1 MAKRLQ
7 HRGGTTSQHSSFTG
21 AVREVTVDTDK
32 NTLVVHDGATAG
44 GHPLATATNFKS
56 TGIDDNATSTAITID
71 SSQNVEITGSVKGA
85 SDLNLQSN
93 DGNEKITLD
102 SSGTQRFRV
111 DGSEKMR
118 LTSTG
123 LGIGTS
129 TPTEAL
135 EVKGRIIIDGDGSGT
150 NNGTLIIDGS
160 ATSSSQIRFYQ
171 DGTPKGY
178 VTYWDSFDT
187 LGLTDGSGNGLH
199 FSPSTQ
205 RVGIGT
211 SSPSSKLSIYSS
223 DTTVYS
229 ASSVGGQDSGSTL
242 KIQNNSNAS
251 NVFASIDFNTNNN
264 RVVNRIVSSHGN
276 STVDG
281 FLSFITEGGGTPAER
296 MRIDSSGNVGI
307 GETAPLGKVHIKQND
322 SGVTSAPTFADAL
335 FIEDDA
341 NTGIT
346 IATPTNGIGS
356 IAFGDSGDNDIG
368 KFQYQ
373 HSDNSM
379 LWVVNAS
386 ERMRITNSGNVG
398 IGTSSPSTALDISG
412 GLTIDGNN
420 NFIEHNIT
428 RQTASTDASRPVIRL
443 TAKNTGSDVTDGF
456 GSAIQF
462 RMRDDT
468 ANVELGAIGF
478 IRDGADGSGAFI
490 VGQDSQLLQS
500 SPQFIVKSSGNVG
513 IGTSSPTKKLHVV
526 GDMLIGF
533 AGINEYIYFDS
544 TLNHIGRNTTTG
556 HVELNSQG
564 GQSIL
569 FSIGG
574 TERMRITSG
583 GDLLVGKTATGIGTA
598 GNEFKSYGE
607 VYVTRNNQNLGLFN
621 RLNGDGQIFGFMHDS
636 ITEGTI
642 TISGATVAYNGF
654 TGTHWSRFI
663 DESKPDVLRGT
674 VMESL
679 DQMTDWYH
687 AEFETSYTEKDA
699 DGNDVV
705 KTTTQKKPYALKAN
719 EQEGNV
725 ITYNWNTEKKD
736 EEGNDIIE
744 QVQATI
750 VKQLDVKHVMSKIS
764 DTVEAKNVY
773 GVFSAWDNDDLINN
787 DFYVASVGSFVVRI
801 KAGQVVSKGDL
812 LQSNGDGT
820 AKVQADD
827 IIRASTFAKVLSNTV
842 IETYE
847 DGSFIV
853 PCSLMC

>member
-32 NTLVVHDGATAG
+32 NTLVVHDGALAG
-44 GHPLATATNFKS
+44 GHPLATATNFTS

-71 SSQNVEITGSVKGA
+71 SSQNVGIGDTTPSVKLDVNGA
-85 SDLNLQSN
+85 IGVGTSSAPTWNTGTFLWTEAGIGANIESYTLKFN
-93 DGNEKITLD
+93 TGATRNERMRIHPNGN
-102 SSGTQRFRV
+102 V
-111 DGSEKMR
+111 
-118 LTSTG
+118 
-123 LGIGTS
+123 GIGTS
-129 TPTEAL
+129 SPA
-135 EVKGRIIIDGDGSGT
+135 T
-150 NNGTLIIDGS
+150 NLDINGS
-160 ATSSSQIRFYQ
+160 ARVSTGSAYQFGGSDYKIEGSNVTSPRIGFITNSAERMRI
-171 DGTPKGY
+171 
-178 VTYWDSFDT
+178 DS
-187 LGLTDGSGNGLH
+187 SGN
-199 FSPSTQ
+199 
-205 RVGIGT
+205 VGIGT

-242 KIQNNSNAS
+242 KIQNNSNAAD
-251 NVFASIDFNTNNN
+251 VFASIDFNTNNN

-296 MRIDSSGNVGI
+296 MRIN
-307 GETAPLGKVHIKQND
+307 
-322 SGVTSAPTFADAL
+322 
-335 FIEDDA
+335 
-341 NTGIT
+341 
-346 IATPTNGIGS
+346 
-356 IAFGDSGDNDIG
+356 
-368 KFQYQ
+368 
-373 HSDNSM
+373 
-379 LWVVNAS
+379 
-386 ERMRITNSGNVG
+386 
-398 IGTSSPSTALDISG
+398 
-412 GLTIDGNN
+412 
-420 NFIEHNIT
+420 
-428 RQTASTDASRPVIRL
+428 
-443 TAKNTGSDVTDGF
+443 
-456 GSAIQF
+456 
-462 RMRDDT
+462 
-468 ANVELGAIGF
+468 
-478 IRDGADGSGAFI
+478 
-490 VGQDSQLLQS
+490 
-500 SPQFIVKSSGNVG
+500 SSGNVG
-513 IGTSSPTKKLHVV
+513 IGTSTPTEALEVKGRIILDGDGSGTNNGTLIIDGSATSSSQIRFSQDGTPKGYVTYWDSFDTLGLTDGSGNGLHFSPSTQRVGIGTSNPDCKLKVDAGTTASIFAPAMIITSSTGGAGGATPIDLRHSTNSSS
-526 GDMLIGF
+526 GF
-533 AGINEYIYFDS
+533 RIQIAGSAGSNNA
-544 TLNHIGRNTTTG
+544 TLNLI
-556 HVELNSQG
+556 ENSAM
-564 GQSIL
+564 I
-569 FSIGG
+569 FA
-574 TERMRITSG
+574 TNNAERMRILSTGQLIVG
-583 GDLLVGKTATGIGTA
+583 GTTTNSDIAGCRLHGSGIGAFTRD
-598 GNEFKSYGE
+598 GNVS
-607 VYVTRNNQNLGLFN
+607 LLIN
-621 RLNGDGQIFGFMHDS
+621 RLTNDGNLAEIQQAGV
-636 ITEGTI
+636 TEGTI
-642 TISGATVAYNGF
+642 SVSGTTVSYNGF
-654 TGTHWSRFI
+654 TGSHWSRFI

-687 AEFETSYTEKDA
+687 AEFETSYTEQDE

-705 KTTTQKKPYALKAN
+705 KTIIEKKPYALKAN
-719 EQEGNV
+719 DKEGDV
-725 ITYNWNTEKKD
+725 ITYAWEKKD